1 MIIKTTEKD
10 SKYSN
15 LEKKSVQEILSEI
28 NFEDSTI
35 ADSVKKCLPQ
45 INNLISKAVD
55 LVSSKG
61 RIFYIGSGTSGRLG
75 IVDASECL
83 PTFGIG
89 DKIIGIIAR
98 FY

>member
-28 NFEDSTI
+28 NLEDSTI

-55 LVSSKG
+55 LVSS
-61 RIFYIGSGTSGRLG
+61 RVEFFT
-75 IVDASECL
+75 
-83 PTFGIG
+83 
-89 DKIIGIIAR
+89 
-98 FY
+98 